1 LAHYLTPTMME
12 SNTVADPRSVGVDER
27 MLLLFFSTTVT
38 TNNKRQT
45 PNNNQ
50 PWRRVGPFE
59 VEV

>member
-1 LAHYLTPTMME
+1 MME